1 MPRTKRLNRIYV
13 SSRMKARLGL
23 LEGTRSVLIEAPSGY
38 GKTTLVQHLL
48 QQHPLKGT
56 VQVRHVC
63 IEETP
68 AAAWRRFCRRIE
80 SLDEHAGRLLFSL
93 GPPTEET
100 AGEAA
105 DLLREISPSAPSCL
119 VLDDFHHLAPLAPVS
134 VWNAFL
140 EHESS
145 LLTLVLVTRTL
156 ETGVMPYEKSGHLRI
171 DIEDLR
177 LTNDESRE
185 YFAKA
190 GIHLDDEEAE
200 GLHQRAEGWII
211 ALSLH
216 LRHWDDKGFFAPAS
230 SIDGLL
236 RDLFWSRIDDDGQ
249 DLLLRLSP
257 FDYLTAAQVASDDD
271 QTVSAVTMNALRQ
284 NSLLRFDVDSGLY
297 YPHSTLLEFIRAR
310 FAELPKARQDSI
322 FMAAGDWCAAN
333 DERDAALE
341 FYYRVRAFEK
351 FLSLDLS
358 FLRGLESSRLP
369 HKLDVS
375 HLEILRDVAS
385 NCTKEMKIRYPVS
398 YIQLAFEF
406 FGQGGY
412 AEFVAMCAEMSE
424 LVETEIPE
432 EDRDYLR
439 GELKLLEAFSRFN
452 SISEMGE
459 RMSRAAALTGG
470 KTALVGPG
478 NSWTVGNVSVGF
490 MFHSEVGRLDEKVVE
505 MEKYLPCY
513 IGMTNG
519 HGSGGIE
526 LMAADVLLLKGQA
539 DMAEILGHSA
549 RQKAEQHAQAILLIS
564 VEFLFARLSV
574 IRGDIAAYAAALEN
588 MERIANRYPQSPN
601 RFAKDLA
608 QAFLLTLLHRTDDVP
623 EWLRLGSAE
632 FFSRRLFSQAVPFAN
647 LCRGAYLLLVGQPQ
661 VFLGESAAAASLA
674 KVHGYALA
682 LIYHHIHKSAAWSM
696 HGNPEEAIKSLQE
709 ALDMA
714 LPDGVILPF
723 AENHPLIEEPFQALL
738 SSLESDHPSLEH
750 LASVQALASQMEA
763 GRLLIV
769 DKLYATGRSLGL
781 TRREYEIANLAANG
795 FSAGEVSRKLHI
807 SINTVKTH
815 LKSVY
820 AKTGSTSRRSLKK
833 ILGL

>member
-1 MPRTKRLNRIYV
+1 MPRTKRINRIYV
-13 SSRMKARLGL
+13 SSRLTARLSL
-23 LEGTRSVLIEAPSGY
+23 LAGTRSVLIEAPAGY

-48 QQHPLKGT
+48 QRHPLQEM

-68 AAAWRRFCRRIE
+68 AAAWRRLSRRIE
-80 SLDEHAGRLLFSL
+80 SLDERTGRLLFSL

-100 AGEAA
+100 AGEVA

-134 VWNAFL
+134 VWNALL

-145 LLTLVLVTRTL
+145 LLTLVLVTRPL
-156 ETGVMPYEKSGHLRI
+156 DESVMPYEKGGYLRI

-177 LTNDESRE
+177 LTKNESRE

-190 GIHLDDEEAE
+190 GIQLDDEEAE

-216 LRHWDDKGFFAPAS
+216 LRHWDEKGFFAPAS

-236 RDLFWSRIDDDGQ
+236 RDIFWNRIDDDGQ
-249 DLLLRLSP
+249 DFLLRISP

-271 QTVSAVTMNALRQ
+271 RAVSVTTMDSLRQ
-284 NSLLRFDVDSGLY
+284 NSLFRFDVDSGLY

-310 FAELPKARQDSI
+310 FAELPKAEQESI
-322 FMAAGDWCAAN
+322 LMAAGDWCAAN
-333 DERDAALE
+333 GEREAALE

-385 NCTKEMKIRYPVS
+385 NCTKEMKIRFPVS

-412 AEFVAMCAEMSE
+412 AEFATMCAEMTE

-432 EDRDYLR
+432 NDRDYLR
-439 GELKLLEAFSRFN
+439 GELKLLEAFTRYN

-459 RMSRAAALTGG
+459 RMSRAAELTGG
-470 KTALVGPG
+470 KTVLVGPG
-478 NSWTVGNVSVGF
+478 NSWTVGNVSIGF
-490 MFHSEVGRLDEKVVE
+490 MFHSEVGSLDEKVVE

-513 IGMTNG
+513 IDMVKG

-526 LMAADVLLLKGQA
+526 LMAADALLLKGEA
-539 DMAEILGHSA
+539 DMVEILGHSA
-549 RQKAEQHAQAILLIS
+549 RQKAEQYAQASLLTS
-564 VEFLFARLSV
+564 VEFLFGRLAV
-574 IRGDIAAYAAALEN
+574 LRGDVAAFAAALEN
-588 MERIANRYPQSPN
+588 MERIADRYPQSSN
-601 RFAKDLA
+601 RLAKDLA
-608 QAFLLTLLHRTDDVP
+608 HAFLLGLLHRPDDMP
-623 EWLRLGSAE
+623 EWLRLGSTE

-647 LCRGAYLLLVGQPQ
+647 LCRAGYLLLVRKPQ
-661 VFLGESAAAASLA
+661 VFLGESAATASLA
-674 KVHGYALA
+674 RVHGYVLA
-682 LIYHHIHKSAAWSM
+682 QIYHHIHKSAAWFM
-696 HGNPEEAIKSLQE
+696 HGNPEEAVKSLQE

-723 AENHPLIEEPFQALL
+723 AENHPLIEEPFKALL
-738 SSLESDHPSLEH
+738 SSLEPDHPSLEH
-750 LASVQALASQMEA
+750 LKSVQALARQMEA
-763 GRLLIV
+763 GRLAIV
-769 DKLYATGRSLGL
+769 DQLYATGRRLGL
-781 TRREYEIANLAANG
+781 TRREYEIANLAASG
-795 FSAGEVSRKLHI
+795 FSAGEVSRHLHI

-833 ILGL
+833 NLGL